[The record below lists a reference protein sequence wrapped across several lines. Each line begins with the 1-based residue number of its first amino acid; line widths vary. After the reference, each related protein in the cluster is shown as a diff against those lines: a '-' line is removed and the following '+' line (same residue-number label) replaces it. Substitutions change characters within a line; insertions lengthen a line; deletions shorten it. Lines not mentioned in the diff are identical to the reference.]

1 MSQFNASLV
10 VDAIV
15 NAARAEGAFV
25 RALVEQREAAG
36 KSFKAGPAV
45 DAIAEG
51 LAARIDAGDIDAGSL
66 KVYVSDARTMCECSF
81 SVLLAACE
89 DGLGRNGVVRRIRA
103 MTGTKGKGGRPAG
116 KGAGKTTKPAEDKAQ
131 AEAPAL
137 PNDDKA
143 WRLFLEGMRSKVND
157 RKDWTASDIVAFQES
172 CAAMI
177 ALIKRNAK

>member
-1 MSQFNASLV
+1 MKFNATLV

-15 NAARAEGAFV
+15 NAARAEGLFV
-25 RALVEQREAAG
+25 RTLVEQREAAG
-36 KSFKAGPAV
+36 KTFKAGPAV

-51 LAARIDAGDIDAGSL
+51 LAARVDAGDIDVGSL
-66 KVYVSDARTMCECSF
+66 KVYVSDARTMCECTMT
-81 SVLLAACE
+81 VLLAACE
-89 DGLGRNGVVRRIRA
+89 DGHGRNGVVRRIRA
-103 MTGTKGKGGRPAG
+103 VTGTKGKGGRPAG
-116 KGAGKTTKPAEDKAQ
+116 QGKGKSTAAKPDAAQ

-143 WRLFLEGMRSKVND
+143 WRQFLEGMRSKVND

>member
-51 LAARIDAGDIDAGSL
+51 LAARIDAGDIDAGCL

-116 KGAGKTTKPAEDKAQ
+116 KGAGKTTKPAEDKGQAQ
-131 AEAPAL
+131 PATVD
-137 PNDDKA
+137 NTDNA
-143 WRLFLEGMRSKVND
+143 WRMFIEDMRAKVAG
-157 RKDWTASDIVAFQES
+157 RKDWPADRIVAFQD
-172 CAAMI
+172 CAAKMI
-177 ALIKRNAK
+177 ALIKSV

>member
-116 KGAGKTTKPAEDKAQ
+116 QGKGKTTKPADPAQ
-131 AEAPAL
+131 AAPAAVE
-137 PNDDKA
+137 NTDTA
-143 WRLFLEGMRSKVND
+143 WRMFIEDMRAKVAG
-157 RKDWTASDIVAFQES
+157 RKDWPSDRIVAFQD
-172 CAAMI
+172 CAAKMI
-177 ALIKRNAK
+177 ALIKSV

>member
-131 AEAPAL
+131 AQPAAVE
-137 PNDDKA
+137 NTDNA
-143 WRLFLEGMRSKVND
+143 WRMFIEDMRAKVAG
-157 RKDWTASDIVAFQES
+157 RKDWPSDRIVAFQD
-172 CAAMI
+172 CAAKMI
-177 ALIKRNAK
+177 ALIKSV